1 MAFSKPHARQKR
13 IDLAQLGESGTI
25 AVLVCEGFAASDL
38 TLVASAAERAGYKT
52 SVISVNKSLVAG
64 RSETNEEMNFVVDG
78 APGDQ
83 DPKAFAG
90 LLIPGGAAS
99 INKLADD
106 QDARLMM
113 MDFMRANRPVC
124 VMGEAV
130 AFLGEAAE
138 KDGVSGE
145 AALALNGEIFAATG
159 ETARED
165 AASTFVKTMDMVDGE
180 AA

>member
-1 MAFSKPHARQKR
+1 VAFSKPHARQKR
-13 IDLAQLGESGTI
+13 IDLGQLGEAGTI
-25 AVLVCEGFAASDL
+25 AVLVSEGFAASDL
-38 TLVASAAERAGYKT
+38 TLVAGAAERAGYKT
-52 SVISVNKSLVAG
+52 AIISLNKSLVAG

-90 LLIPGGAAS
+90 LLVPGGKVNIERLAA
-99 INKLADD
+99 D
-106 QDARLMM
+106 QDARLML
-113 MDFMRANRPVC
+113 MDFLRANKPVC

-138 KDGVSGE
+138 KDGVVGE
-145 AALALNGEIFAATG
+145 AALALNGEVFAAEG

-165 AASTFVKTMDMVDGE
+165 GASTFVKAMDMVDGQ

>member
-13 IDLAQLGESGTI
+13 IDLAHLGDAGVI
-25 AVLVCEGFAASDL
+25 AVLVSESFSASDL

-52 SVISVNKSLVAG
+52 SVISLNKSLVAG

-78 APGDQ
+78 SPGDQ

-90 LLIPGGAAS
+90 LLIPGGKANVDRLSA
-99 INKLADD
+99 D
-106 QDARLMM
+106 QDARLML
-113 MDFMRANRPVC
+113 MDFLKANKPVC

-138 KDGVSGE
+138 KDGVEGD
-145 AALALNGEIFAATG
+145 AALGLNGEVFAASG

-165 AASTFVKTMDMVDGE
+165 AASTFVKAMGAVDG
-180 AA
+180 AAA

>member
-13 IDLAQLGESGTI
+13 IDLAHLGEAGTI
-25 AVLVCEGFAASDL
+25 AVLVSEGFSASDL

-52 SVISVNKSLVAG
+52 SVISLNKSLVAG

-83 DPKAFAG
+83 DPKTFAG
-90 LLIPGGAAS
+90 LLVPGGKPSIDRLAS
-99 INKLADD
+99 D
-106 QDARLMM
+106 QDGRLML
-113 MDFMRANRPVC
+113 MDFTRANKPVC

-130 AFLGEAAE
+130 AFLGEASE
-138 KDGVSGE
+138 KEGVSGD
-145 AALALNGEIFAATG
+145 AALALNGQIFAAEG

-165 AASTFVKTMDMVDGE
+165 AASTFVKAMGMVD
-180 AA
+180 AAA